1 MRTLLP
7 AAVEF
12 QTEARQID
20 EQRPPWILGATLY
33 TLLAVILSAIAW
45 AAFAR
50 VDRIVVAPGKL
61 VTTANTIVLQPL
73 ETSVVRSLKAVIGDI
88 VRKGEPLASLDPTF
102 TEADS
107 AQLSQKIASLTA
119 EIERLEAM
127 LDDRPYASR
136 VLDEEGRLQTVIW
149 KRSIEQH
156 RAKLASFDQQIRH
169 TQAQI
174 TTKDVDHAALAL
186 RLSIARELEGMRA
199 QLFEREAGSKINYLD
214 AKAQRLQVERDVQLD
229 AGTRAEL
236 EQEAIRFRADM
247 EAYIAGYRQKLGE
260 ELVEARRERDG
271 AEKQLEKAARRNAIT
286 VLTAPADAIVLD
298 VAQRSVGSVLKEAEP
313 LYTLVPLDSPLEA
326 EVMVEDRDV
335 GHVAT
340 GALSRL
346 KLDAWPF
353 QKHGTVAGEVR
364 TISADSFSPDGKREA
379 QEHPYYRV
387 RVQVTSAELRD
398 VPSNF
403 RLIPGM
409 AVTAEIKAGERTILY
424 PLLRG
429 FDEGIREP

>member
-1 MRTLLP
+1 LRGDSTLS
-7 AAVEF
+7 F
-12 QTEARQID
+12 GD
-20 EQRPPWILGATLY
+20 SGW
-33 TLLAVILSAIAW
+33 AW
-45 AAFAR
+45 R
-50 VDRIVVAPGKL
+50 
-61 VTTANTIVLQPL
+61 
-73 ETSVVRSLKAVIGDI
+73 
-88 VRKGEPLASLDPTF
+88 
-102 TEADS
+102 
-107 AQLSQKIASLTA
+107 
-119 EIERLEAM
+119 
-127 LDDRPYASR
+127 
-136 VLDEEGRLQTVIW
+136 
-149 KRSIEQH
+149 RSIGQH

-169 TQAQI
+169 AQAQI
-174 TTKDVDHAALAL
+174 TTKDVDHAALVL

-236 EQEAIRFRADM
+236 GQEATRFRADM

-260 ELVEARRERDG
+260 ELVEARRDRDA
-271 AEKQLEKAARRNAIT
+271 AEKQFEKAARRNAIT
-286 VLTAPADAIVLD
+286 VLTTPTDAIVLD

-313 LYTLVPLDSPLEA
+313 LYTLVPLDSPVEA
-326 EVMVEDRDV
+326 EVIAEDRDV
-335 GHVAT
+335 GHVAI

-353 QKHGTVAGEVR
+353 QRHGTVAGEVR
-364 TISADSFSPDGKREA
+364 TISADSFSPDGNREA
-379 QEHPYYRV
+379 EQYPYYRA
-387 RVQVTSAELRD
+387 RLQITSAELRH

-409 AVTAEIKAGERTILY
+409 AVTAEIKAGERTVLSYILY